1 MSFEF
6 YVSIKGKDQKQ
17 FKAETKKAGRNDKF
31 MPCIKFAMASAVPA
45 DANSGEAKG
54 HRQHKPLIIT
64 KEWGAASP
72 QILQA
77 HWNNEVLE
85 EVIIEVVS
93 RDAAGK
99 KEIVVEQIKLTDA
112 VITSVERYSLNSAKA
127 SVDSDVQHLEDVAFR
142 FRKIDIENK
151 EAGTATSDD
160 WLKPSR

>member
-6 YVSIKGKDQKQ
+6 YISIKGKNQKQ
-17 FKAETKKAGRNDKF
+17 FKPESKVAGRTEKH
-31 MPCIKFAMASAVPA
+31 MPCIKFAMASAVPV

-77 HWNNEVLE
+77 HWTNEVLD
-85 EVIIEVVS
+85 EVVIDVCA
-93 RDAAGK
+93 RGPDGK
-99 KEIVVEQIKLTDA
+99 KVIVVEQIKLTDA
-112 VITSVERYSLNSAKA
+112 VITSVERYSAASAKA
-127 SVDSDVQHLEDVAFR
+127 AVETDVQHLEDVGFR
-142 FRKIDIENK
+142 FRKIEVENK

-160 WLKPSR
+160 WNAQ